1 MAGCESYSVLGIK
14 PAASRR
20 FAAPHR
26 RPARWLGQRP
36 CCARSPEARRG
47 GRPELGGRCA
57 AGHSAAV
64 GARGRPRARV
74 SAVCCRRAAPGR
86 PRRGLR
92 ANVPP
97 VHGHGRPARGAAQ
110 CARRGHPPQGSP
122 PAGQQ
127 ASAPCAS
134 LGMCECQPAAT
145 SCAQAQPLG
154 PRCASIRVRVR
165 VPSTPTAA
173 TWAVCAGVH
182 GGAHCAGRRELAQ
195 LLGAPSWAHYQVS
208 VELLVAADRVAPLQ
222 HAPCSCE
229 LQRLAALLHARRIRA
244 HQHA

>member
-14 PAASRR
+14 PAASLR

-92 ANVPP
+92 PNVRP
-97 VHGHGRPARGAAQ
+97 VHGHGRPARRAAQ
-110 CARRGHPPQGSP
+110 RARRGHPPQGSP

-145 SCAQAQPLG
+145 SCAQSQPLG

-165 VPSTPTAA
+165 VPGTPTAVM
-173 TWAVCAGVH
+173 WAVCAGVH
-182 GGAHCAGRRELAQ
+182 GGAHCAGRRPGRARRPAGRAARAGAAARRAQ
-195 LLGAPSWAHYQVS
+195 LGALPGQ
-208 VELLVAADRVAPLQ
+208 
-222 HAPCSCE
+222 C
-229 LQRLAALLHARRIRA
+229 
-244 HQHA
+244 